1 MSSLNALPTA
11 DPAAAGFDPG
21 RLSLISNMVDSA
33 VEAGDLPGAAT
44 IVLRHGKL
52 VHAHAAGR
60 LDVERDTPVGMDSLF
75 RIYSQTKPVA
85 AVVLMS
91 LFEECAFE
99 LNDPITR
106 WLPEFANRLVAIETP
121 PHDRLRGA
129 FPPMNVEP
137 ARRDIMIMD
146 LMTMTSGL
154 PAIGKLPAAYYPL
167 LVRSSQGTGFMP
179 GDTLINDPPRSYEE
193 MVLAIAD
200 MPLYAHPGD
209 RWNYGSDFDV
219 LSLFLTRLTGKDL
232 DELFRERLFDPLGM
246 DDSGFYCDDADESR
260 LVTDHTWDAEGNL
273 ITRDRPETAEKVRS
287 RARNLRSGNGLFG
300 GMLTTP
306 PDYARFA
313 QMLLNGGELD
323 GVRILGRKTVELMT
337 SNHLGDREIDL
348 LPIPNYGFG
357 LGYSVRK
364 SIERSFYP
372 GSPGTFGW
380 GGAAGTWFFV
390 DPVEDLVGCFFNHVF
405 LYGNRPGGMADLTRR
420 FMKLTY
426 QALT

>member
-1 MSSLNALPTA
+1 
-11 DPAAAGFDPG
+11 
-21 RLSLISNMVDSA
+21 
-33 VEAGDLPGAAT
+33 
-44 IVLRHGKL
+44 
-52 VHAHAAGR
+52 
-60 LDVERDTPVGMDSLF
+60 MDSLF
-75 RIYSQTKPVA
+75 RMYSQTKPVA

-91 LFEECAFE
+91 LFEESAFE

-246 DDSGFYCDDADESR
+246 DDSGFYCDDADEGR

>member
-1 MSSLNALPTA
+1 
-11 DPAAAGFDPG
+11 
-21 RLSLISNMVDSA
+21 
-33 VEAGDLPGAAT
+33 
-44 IVLRHGKL
+44 
-52 VHAHAAGR
+52 
-60 LDVERDTPVGMDSLF
+60 
-75 RIYSQTKPVA
+75 
-85 AVVLMS
+85 
-91 LFEECAFE
+91 
-99 LNDPITR
+99 
-106 WLPEFANRLVAIETP
+106 
-121 PHDRLRGA
+121 
-129 FPPMNVEP
+129 
-137 ARRDIMIMD
+137 
-146 LMTMTSGL
+146 
-154 PAIGKLPAAYYPL
+154 
-167 LVRSSQGTGFMP
+167 
-179 GDTLINDPPRSYEE
+179 

-287 RARNLRSGNGLFG
+287 RSRNLRSGNGLFG

-348 LPIPNYGFG
+348 FADPKLRLRPRLLSPQVDRALLLPR
-357 LGYSVRK
+357 L
-364 SIERSFYP
+364 
-372 GSPGTFGW
+372 PGTFGW